1 MYLSFSNQI
10 KLVSYVINGDLLD
23 SIENTSE
30 KIERENIQSNVF
42 DVLFFFIV
50 VESYYNGRESFQV
63 VGCAIYKYPLV
74 CFTDLFLNSSESC

>member
-1 MYLSFSNQI
+1 MFISSFSNQI

-50 VESYYNGRESFQV
+50 VGSYYNGRESF
-63 VGCAIYKYPLV
+63 
-74 CFTDLFLNSSESC
+74 